1 MSWRQLGLT
10 LARMEMGASERS
22 SRGERCYRITV
33 RGELTQP
40 FVDPLERVYVES
52 CGDVSIL
59 RCEVVDQAKLQAVLS
74 WLYAHGVEILSVT
87 PDSETVTQ

>member
-1 MSWRQLGLT
+1 MSWRQLEWT
-10 LARMEMGASERS
+10 LARMETRAYERS

-40 FVDPLERVYVES
+40 FVDPLERVFLES
-52 CGDVSIL
+52 SGDESIL
-59 RCEVVDQAKLQAVLS
+59 RCEVADQAKLQAVLG

-87 PDSETVTQ
+87 PDSETVTE